1 LKWSALNAF
10 HDAYCSGS
18 SCSGQIA
25 LMGHAGTHASQSM
38 HVSGSMINMCGFVI
52 SQKQA
57 TGHSTAQYV

>member
-25 LMGHAGTHASQSM
+25 LMGHARNARLAVDARVRVDDQ
-38 HVSGSMINMCGFVI
+38 HVRVVI